1 MDAWKRGVRFKFIT
15 VHHLEW
21 VKKTTPI
28 VSVKLPHRWVEEK
41 THPTQSSIPN
51 SGTGVGHESTA
62 HHSEIF
68 EDGIGECPILDISP
82 KTRMG
87 QKVIEKWQNGI
98 FQMEKKRRMMENV
111 VYMVFIDFQGSHCFF
126 LHFFKTHFPCKTDL
140 DLFFQRFWNNF
151 GGLFS
156 GPGSSSIWWCWDPI
170 GWGTWE
176 KSWTWSKMNKDYRD
190 PVTCFDET

>member
-1 MDAWKRGVRFKFIT
+1 MGGGG
-15 VHHLEW
+15 
-21 VKKTTPI
+21 
-28 VSVKLPHRWVEEK
+28 EEK
-41 THPTQSSIPN
+41 HIQPKVQS
-51 SGTGVGHESTA
+51 
-62 HHSEIF
+62 
-68 EDGIGECPILDISP
+68 PILAQELVMNQRRIILRYLRTESADVPSILDIMDISP

-87 QKVIEKWQNGI
+87 QKLIEKWQNGM

-140 DLFFQRFWNNF
+140 DQFFQRFWNNF

-190 PVTCFDET
+190 PVTCFDKQIET